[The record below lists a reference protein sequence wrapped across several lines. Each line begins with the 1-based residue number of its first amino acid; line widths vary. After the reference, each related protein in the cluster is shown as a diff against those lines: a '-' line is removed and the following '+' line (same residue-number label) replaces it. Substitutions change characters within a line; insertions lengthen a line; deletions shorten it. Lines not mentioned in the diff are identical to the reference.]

1 MDNNNKERINE
12 KNNSKIKYKKMNNF
26 WEIKKGSICN
36 AYERKN
42 IGSIPSKFDIFIFKL
57 PKESKS
63 NLTTILK
70 PRKFKVDNLS
80 FRKDIFKS
88 DHKYL
93 KNFGSGNSVE
103 LNGNSLIFSVN
114 NNIKNLRKNKS
125 DYDLTNLESFKT
137 LYSNNIK
144 NITINKL
151 FNHKEKSKNKKTEK
165 DIDIIHNKNDIF
177 DILKKG
183 IITSNNKAQN
193 KSDLLTNKFYK
204 KDRYNDIYY
213 KSQFLNKYYPGPGQY
228 NIRDNKSI
236 NQRYLHR
243 YDSLFKSKSSFSLI
257 EPSNEDEYIGP
268 GSYDN
273 FNKKEVNGGTFST
286 LKKFNSVNSPFSNR
300 EEYTINLGPGSNNLP
315 GGIEVKNKNKMN
327 YFFVKPSEKE
337 ENLEK
342 KYGIE
347 RIESFGKN
355 NNKNKNK
362 NNSEKLKTQFRH
374 SNKETKIDFNN
385 DWINHNLEKKIN
397 EERIKGNIADING
410 NLSYNK
416 YPNEKQDRFFWARM
430 AFEEMEKGRETA
442 KKRKG
447 AYSFSKIPK
456 LIYESNHVPGPAYY
470 EPDNIL
476 NGIKLKKDLNINYN
490 LNWI

>member
-1 MDNNNKERINE
+1 MDNINKEGINA
-12 KNNSKIKYKKMNNF
+12 KNNSSKIKYKKINNF
-26 WEIKKGSICN
+26 CEIRKGSICN

-57 PKESKS
+57 PKDSQS

-70 PRKFKVDNLS
+70 PRKFKEENLS

-103 LNGNSLIFSVN
+103 LNGTSLKFSVN
-114 NNIKNLRKNKS
+114 NNIKNLKKNKS
-125 DYDLTNLESFKT
+125 EYDLNLESFKT
-137 LYSNNIK
+137 LYSNIYNIK
-144 NITINKL
+144 THKL
-151 FNHKEKSKNKKTEK
+151 FNNNGKNENKKSEKEKN
-165 DIDIIHNKNDIF
+165 HNKNDIF
-177 DILKKG
+177 DKLKKG
-183 IITSNNKAQN
+183 IICLNNNNQN
-193 KSDLLTNKFYK
+193 NSDLLTNKSYK
-204 KDRYNDIYY
+204 QGRYNDIYY
-213 KSQFLNKYYPGPGQY
+213 KRHLLNKYYPGPGQY
-228 NIRDNKSI
+228 DIRDNKFI
-236 NQRYLHR
+236 NHRYLFR

-257 EPSNEDEYIGP
+257 EPSNDDEYIGP

-286 LKKFNSVNSPFSNR
+286 LKKFNRVNSPFANN
-300 EEYTINLGPGSNNLP
+300 EEYSINLGPGSNNLP
-315 GGIEVKNKNKMN
+315 GGIEVKDKNKMS

-347 RIESFGKN
+347 RVQSFCKNRNYFGTLNTQYRYSQKEAGK
-355 NNKNKNK
+355 
-362 NNSEKLKTQFRH
+362 
-374 SNKETKIDFNN
+374 DFNN
-385 DWINHNLEKKIN
+385 DWINRNLMKKIN
-397 EERIKGNIADING
+397 EEKMKGNIVNING

-416 YPNEKQDRFFWARM
+416 DRNVKYDRFFWARM
-430 AFEEMEKGRETA
+430 AVEEMKKGQETA

-447 AYSFSKIPK
+447 AYSFSKIPR
-456 LIYESNHVPGPAYY
+456 IFQESNHVPGPAYY

-476 NGIKLKKDLNINYN
+476 NGIKLKKELNTNFN

>member
-1 MDNNNKERINE
+1 MDNIIKEGINE
-12 KNNSKIKYKKMNNF
+12 KNNSKIKYKKLNNF
-26 WEIKKGSICN
+26 WEIRKGSICN

-57 PKESKS
+57 PKESPL

-70 PRKFKVDNLS
+70 PRKFKDENLS

-103 LNGNSLIFSVN
+103 LNGTSLKFSVN
-114 NNIKNLRKNKS
+114 NNIKNLKKNKS
-125 DYDLTNLESFKT
+125 DYDLNLESFKT
-137 LYSNNIK
+137 LYSNIN
-144 NITINKL
+144 NITTHKL
-151 FNHKEKSKNKKTEK
+151 FNNKEKNENKKTDKEK
-165 DIDIIHNKNDIF
+165 YHKKNYIF
-177 DILKKG
+177 DQLKKG
-183 IITSNNKAQN
+183 IIYLNNNNQN
-193 KSDLLTNKFYK
+193 KSDLLTNKSYK
-204 KDRYNDIYY
+204 QDRYNDIYY
-213 KSQFLNKYYPGPGQY
+213 KSHLLNKYYPGPGQY
-228 NIRDNKSI
+228 DISNNKFI
-236 NQRYLHR
+236 NHRYLFR
-243 YDSLFKSKSSFSLI
+243 YESLFKSKSSFSLI
-257 EPSNEDEYIGP
+257 EPSNDKEYIGP

-286 LKKFNSVNSPFSNR
+286 LKKFSRVNSPFSNN
-300 EEYTINLGPGSNNLP
+300 EEYSINLGPGSNNLP
-315 GGIEVKNKNKMN
+315 GGIEVKDKNKMS

-347 RIESFGKN
+347 RVQSFRKN
-355 NNKNKNK
+355 NKKILG
-362 NNSEKLKTQFRH
+362 ELKTQFRYFH
-374 SNKETKIDFNN
+374 KETNKDFNN
-385 DWINHNLEKKIN
+385 DWINRNLTKKIN
-397 EERIKGNIADING
+397 EEKIKGNIVNING
-410 NLSYNK
+410 NLSYNNYRNVK
-416 YPNEKQDRFFWARM
+416 HDRVYWARM
-430 AFEEMEKGRETA
+430 AVEEMKKGQETA

-476 NGIKLKKDLNINYN
+476 NGIKLKKELNTNIN